1 MRQAEISRKTAE
13 TEIVLRLNLD
23 GAGQSR
29 VNTGVGFLDHM
40 LTLMARHGRF
50 DLDVTC
56 AGDVAVDDHHS
67 VEDVGICLGDA
78 FAHALSDLSGVTRY
92 GGILL
97 PMDEALVACAVDL
110 SGRGRLEY
118 DLRIPTQKIG
128 SFDTELV
135 QEFWEAFARRA
146 NLTLHI
152 RQLAGENSHHI
163 AEAAFKAAGRALRQA
178 VKLDPELAG
187 EIPSTKGVLV

>member
-78 FAHALSDLSGVTRY
+78 FAQALSDLSGVTRY

>member
-78 FAHALSDLSGVTRY
+78 FAQALSDLRGVTRY

-163 AEAAFKAAGRALRQA
+163 AEAAFKATGRALRQA

>member
-78 FAHALSDLSGVTRY
+78 FAQALSDLSGVTRY

-135 QEFWEAFARRA
+135 REFWEAFARRA

>member
-56 AGDVAVDDHHS
+56 AGDVAVDDNHS

-78 FAHALSDLSGVTRY
+78 FAQALSDLSGVTRY

-187 EIPSTKGVLV
+187 EIPSTKVVLV

>member
-1 MRQAEISRKTAE
+1 MRQAEISRKTAD

-78 FAHALSDLSGVTRY
+78 FAQALSDLRGVTRY

>member
-78 FAHALSDLSGVTRY
+78 FAQALSDLSGVTRY

-135 QEFWEAFARRA
+135 QEFW
-146 NLTLHI
+146 
-152 RQLAGENSHHI
+152 
-163 AEAAFKAAGRALRQA
+163 
-178 VKLDPELAG
+178 
-187 EIPSTKGVLV
+187 

>member
-78 FAHALSDLSGVTRY
+78 FAQALSDLRGVTRY

>member
-78 FAHALSDLSGVTRY
+78 FAQALSDLRGVTRY

-135 QEFWEAFARRA
+135 REFWEAFARRA

>member
-78 FAHALSDLSGVTRY
+78 FAQALSDLRGVTRY
-92 GGILL
+92 GGIPL

>member
-78 FAHALSDLSGVTRY
+78 FAQALSDLSGVTRY

-152 RQLAGENSHHI
+152 RHLAGENSHHI